1 MSFNRTNEDVEIVL
15 QIVKKLKCFDRYPMY
30 VKREL
35 AKVLYYD
42 CFNRGRV
49 VIKQG
54 KLLPGQSGDDG
65 GDGISMMMV
74 IIVIS
79 MIIVMI
85 IIIIIIIIII
95 LIIMNNSSNSNN
107 FNFNSNNNNTFR

>member
-65 GDGISMMMV
+65 GDGIDDDGD
-74 IIVIS
+74 
-79 MIIVMI
+79 
-85 IIIIIIIIII
+85 
-95 LIIMNNSSNSNN
+95 NCHKYDNSND
-107 FNFNSNNNNTFR
+107 NNNNNNE